1 MINVLVNFLL
11 RYVTFPFFSFL
22 ASFLSLSLKYPFSF
36 SLPPPPRQE
45 DMIKWHMTHDTWGV
59 PGGLGWGL
67 PVRWGSAAALI
78 ALSAKVQSLLQP
90 VSSAAEAGNGK
101 GSSSSSSSSKK
112 GKKGTRI
119 DAGSG
124 STSDSNGLLLGQFPV
139 LALHDP
145 EDEVTQ
151 VRLQLKS
158 RCCCEPLLISIS
170 LFLVVASLML
180 LLTIFTY
187 IYTCSMLGPS
197 SWWIVAARKVG

>member
-1 MINVLVNFLL
+1 
-11 RYVTFPFFSFL
+11 
-22 ASFLSLSLKYPFSF
+22 
-36 SLPPPPRQE
+36 
-45 DMIKWHMTHDTWGV
+45 MIKWHMTHDTWGV

-101 GSSSSSSSSKK
+101 GSSSSSNSSKK